1 MKKIVAGVVL
11 GMAMFGGV
19 GSMYMANTGC
29 HKGNACQELIKKA
42 CKGADKNLNRKR
54 LCNLWKERV
63 NKGMSNETCET
74 NLKNMK

>member
-42 CKGADKNLNRKR
+42 CKNADKDVNKKKI
-54 LCNLWKERV
+54 CKLWKDRV
-63 NKGMSNETCET
+63 NNGMSNEACEAS
-74 NLKNMK
+74 LKHMK

>member
-11 GMAMFGGV
+11 GMAMLGGV

-42 CKGADKNLNRKR
+42 CKGADKDPKQQNICK
-54 LCNLWKERV
+54 LWKSRV
-63 NKGMSNETCET
+63 NNGMSNETCET